1 MHARTVLFLVP
12 YRARDLDGHAL
23 VGHHLKT
30 RHGIASRFTNGYGIP
45 GKLVRHAPDAVV
57 FDHLTWDFKA
67 QEALLAKRLGMKV
80 FLLPTEGLFQEP
92 DTAAHAAGK
101 HFGATAILDGLF
113 SWGQYVRR
121 AILDQGLAD
130 PSRVHLTG
138 CPRFDF
144 YAEPCL
150 SLVESREE
158 FLGGLGFPDPAA
170 PLVLWAT
177 STPYVA
183 RDRKRI
189 VRRYVRRGHWTLQQI
204 EDELHD
210 EERMFAE
217 GCALLRRL
225 AAAHPAWNFVIK
237 VHPAEWAEPY
247 APFLREFR
255 NVRIAHT
262 EPIRGFLVHA
272 DVLLQRNCTTASE
285 AWMLG
290 KPVVDLEIGTYR
302 IPARAEYKAGSL
314 VVATQEEAAGA
325 VEACVEGA
333 PLPPGQRA
341 AREAFLREFYHRID
355 GRAAE
360 RCADHI
366 AACLRPPAHD
376 AAAQARKDAAV
387 REEAAAREAREGRR
401 LVNRFK
407 DLFKIPR
414 GASLRVWKRLLPEEG
429 RWFGERS
436 TTEIEITPE
445 MVDELYQ
452 RYDSLAQDVRA

>member
-1 MHARTVLFLVP
+1 MHPRTVLFLVP
-12 YRARDLDGHAL
+12 YRARDLDGAAL

-30 RHGIASRFTNGYGIP
+30 RHGIASHFTNGYGIP
-45 GKLVRHAPDAVV
+45 QKLLRHAPDAVV

-92 DTAAHAAGK
+92 ETAVHAAGK
-101 HFGATAILDGLF
+101 HFGTTAILDGIF
-113 SWGQYVRR
+113 SWGHYVRR
-121 AILDQGLAD
+121 AILEQGLAE

-150 SLVESREE
+150 SLVASREE
-158 FLGGLGFPDPAA
+158 FLRGLGFARTDA

-189 VRRYVRRGHWTLQQI
+189 VQRYVRRGHWTLRQI

-210 EERMFAE
+210 EERMFRE

-225 AAAHPAWNFVIK
+225 AGAHSAWNFVIK

-247 APFLREFR
+247 APFLREFP

-262 EPIRGFLVHA
+262 EPIRSFLVHC

-290 KPVVDLEIGTYR
+290 KPVVDLEIGDYR
-302 IPARAEYKAGSL
+302 IPARAEYKAGSH
-314 VVATQEEAAGA
+314 VVTTLEEAVSA
-325 VEACVEGA
+325 VEACVGGA
-333 PLPPGQRA
+333 ALPPEQVA
-341 AREAFLREFYHRID
+341 AREAFLAEFYLRID

-360 RCADHI
+360 RCADRI
-366 AACLRPPAHD
+366 AACLAPPAYD
-376 AAAQARKDAAV
+376 AAAQARKEAAV
-387 REEAAAREAREGRR
+387 REEAVAREAREGRR
-401 LVNRFK
+401 LVNRVK
-407 DLFKIPR
+407 DLLRIPR
-414 GASLRVWKRLLPEEG
+414 GVSLRLWKRVLPDEG
-429 RWFGERS
+429 RSFGARS
-436 TTEIEITPE
+436 TTEVEITRE
-445 MVDELYQ
+445 MVDDLYQ
-452 RYDSLAQDVRA
+452 RYESLMQDARA